1 MKKMYTIS
9 IIAFIYAVILALVT
23 FLFFREYLL
32 WAVLGSAVALFNNS
46 LATQSLKGK
55 FTTQK
60 VVTNL
65 VTRYILYTII
75 VAIVYFDTKALGT
88 TTMIYSYIF
97 LLLGIFSLKIGIFI
111 YHTPLIKKEA
121 EGEVTNDGTDS
132 NDAK

>member
-9 IIAFIYAVILALVT
+9 IITFIYALILALVT

-32 WAVLGSAVALFNNS
+32 WTVLGSAVALFNNS

-65 VTRYILYTII
+65 VTRYILYTVI
-75 VAIVYFDTKALGT
+75 VAIVYFDTKDLGT
-88 TTMIYSYIF
+88 TTMIYSYVF

-121 EGEVTNDGTDS
+121 EGEVMKDGTDS
-132 NDAK
+132 NDAS